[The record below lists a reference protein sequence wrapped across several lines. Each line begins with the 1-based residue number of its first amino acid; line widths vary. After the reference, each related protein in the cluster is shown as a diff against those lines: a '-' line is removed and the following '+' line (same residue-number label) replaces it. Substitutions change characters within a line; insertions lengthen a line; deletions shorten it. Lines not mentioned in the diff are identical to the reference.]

1 MMGVICIGMKMDTL
15 SFNMVT
21 KLQILD
27 ALVIVLKPIGYLR
40 LVTHAKRMHRKGE
53 FFKRSSGN
61 SYFLDFKVFNYM
73 AQHVKT
79 FS

>member
-1 MMGVICIGMKMDTL
+1 MMGVICIGTKMDTL
-15 SFNMVT
+15 SYNMVT

-53 FFKRSSGN
+53 TIKLMFV
-61 SYFLDFKVFNYM
+61 LL
-73 AQHVKT
+73 
-79 FS
+79 